1 MERILTEKK
10 TGQYESNL
18 MSYNSA
24 NYGRRIAYFMQANNN
39 KYRVKTDFSKNF
51 WYMEYKSRQ

>member
-1 MERILTEKK
+1 
-10 TGQYESNL
+10 

-24 NYGRRIAYFMQANNN
+24 NYGRRIAYFMLANN

-51 WYMEYKSRQ
+51 WHMELKSRQ

>member
-1 MERILTEKK
+1 
-10 TGQYESNL
+10 

-24 NYGRRIAYFMQANNN
+24 NYGRKIAYFMQANNN